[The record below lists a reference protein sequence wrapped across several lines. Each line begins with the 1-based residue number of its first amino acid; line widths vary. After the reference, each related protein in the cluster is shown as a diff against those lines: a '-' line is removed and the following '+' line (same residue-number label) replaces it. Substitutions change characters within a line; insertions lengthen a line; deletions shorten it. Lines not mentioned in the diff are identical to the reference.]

1 MKKMGGGLGLV
12 ILIVTLVI
20 VLLLS
25 VRSWNSIL
33 PVAKQALQPGSA
45 GGGPDYGQSGAGE
58 AVPFGGVPN
67 LEEMKQNTD
76 RPIQRVSHTA
86 QGNGRTAP
94 RSLPQSLLPRP
105 P

>member
-45 GGGPDYGQSGAGE
+45 GGVPDHGQSGAGE
-58 AVPFGGVPN
+58 AIRSGGLPN
-67 LEEMKQNTD
+67 LKQMNQNTD
-76 RPIQRVSHTA
+76 RHIQQINDTA
-86 QGNGRTAP
+86 KGQD
-94 RSLPQSLLPRP
+94 
-105 P
+105 